1 MNPPGKCLIV
11 TACLILSSNL
21 LIPGCSN
28 QSTSTGSAKQK
39 FKMPEKTLA
48 ALEQAEKFELLSLYP
63 YPPEKKSPTDFHGW
77 KVLGRTQIKDKQ
89 TREQLIAA
97 FKRSVEEN
105 DGYAAAC
112 FDPRHGIRVQY
123 QGKTVD
129 WVICC
134 ECAQVR
140 EYMDDDM
147 QSGFLTSGSVKTV
160 FNKVLREAGVE
171 LPTK

>member
-1 MNPPGKCLIV
+1 MR
-11 TACLILSSNL
+11 
-21 LIPGCSN
+21 
-28 QSTSTGSAKQK
+28 
-39 FKMPEKTLA
+39 EWTLT

-63 YPPEKKSPTDFHGW
+63 YPPANKSPTDFHGW
-77 KVLGRTQIKDKQ
+77 KVLGRTQINERQ
-89 TREQLIAA
+89 TREQLITA
-97 FKRSVEEN
+97 FRKSVEEN
-105 DGYAAAC
+105 DGYAASC

-140 EYMDDDM
+140 EYVDDRQ
-147 QSGFLTSGSVKTV
+147 QSGFLTSGSVKTL